1 MYCQVCPPNILYNPL
16 YTLSISGYY
25 SFFFIVYQAYEHT
38 CSDILILV
46 SSVIA

>member
-1 MYCQVCPPNILYNPL
+1 MYCQVCPPNILYSPL
-16 YTLSISGYY
+16 YILIISGYY
-25 SFFFIVYQAYEHT
+25 SFLLFVKHIEQK

>member
-1 MYCQVCPPNILYNPL
+1 MYCQVCPPSVLY
-16 YTLSISGYY
+16 IGGYY
-25 SFFFIVYQAYEHT
+25 SLFFIVYQAYEQK